1 MREIKTLVGRK
12 FTAKCCDLI
21 MSQHVGEPIGNHV
34 GDCVG
39 ERVGKP
45 VGERVG
51 KRVGKRVDKRVG
63 KRVGEAELAP
73 RRWLKRTPCGMQTLR
88 TTLVITYDYGRVS
101 GVGEAV

>member
-39 ERVGKP
+39 ERVRKP

-51 KRVGKRVDKRVG
+51 KRVG

-88 TTLVITYDYGRVS
+88 TTLVKTYDYGRVS
-101 GVGEAV
+101 GVVEVV